1 MTASILPVGAF
12 VWCRFPLRERHRD
25 PGPNDHLHLVYVVDT
40 SDVNAVTIYTTTTTW
55 DPNIPVPLGVI
66 VIPKQQAAA
75 LGQKAFVL
83 DARRIGIL
91 PITLEWFPNL
101 NSDGHGV
108 VKIASKPFQDNVA
121 RIAREVASR
130 HRENIELYGPGAPEL
145 RPESTRKP

>member
-1 MTASILPVGAF
+1 
-12 VWCRFPLRERHRD
+12 
-25 PGPNDHLHLVYVVDT
+25 
-40 SDVNAVTIYTTTTTW
+40 
-55 DPNIPVPLGVI
+55 VPLGVI